1 MISKPTKLFFIL
13 VTVLL
18 LVSVLLGACTSPAPV
33 PTASPPP
40 EQTSPPPTDV
50 PDVIQ
55 PVSQVDLVGV
65 TWQWISL
72 VETMPAAQSVV
83 PDPENYTLTFN
94 EDGTASIKADCNV
107 AMGSYELSGDQLTIS
122 LGPTTL
128 AECGAESSYN
138 QFLSLLE
145 QAAGVGMAYGNLVIT
160 LADEAGQMAFQ
171 HATTSSLAADLET
184 IAEGELVDTLWQWIS
199 LVETMPA
206 AQSVLPDP
214 ENYNLVFRADGTY
227 SAKADCNQLMGSYE
241 LLGSQLRLESGIS
254 TLAEC
259 GPDSSYD
266 FYSSLLEQVDGVGT
280 REGVLVLLLADEA
293 GIMNFE
299 NVGEAPEI
307 QEPQVIEGDPAQFL
321 GTPDGTED
329 FNNEKNWTTFDS
341 SCFMTAII
349 GGQFVMTAKGLP
361 QTVCWEVSWPQLDN
375 FYLETTLEMPEACD
389 PQDRFGMLFRAPDNN
404 RGYLYGFNCAG
415 QYSLSIWDGQATTVL
430 VEPTES
436 EAILNEPE
444 DVNRM
449 GLLTFGENISL
460 YANGVY
466 LETVTDYTYLDE
478 GKIGYFVRAA
488 TDQPFTVRYD
498 QLLLWG
504 LEDEFF
510 PPTAT
515 QPLPPV
521 DLPDPDAN
529 VPTGEARVNV
539 NVRTGP
545 SMLFPVKGVAEQ
557 GDTGEI
563 LGLSPD
569 GYWYA
574 VKVPTTLVGTG
585 TAWVAADYVELTNP
599 TGQSLPVV
607 SPPLLPPLVSFPAPP
622 QNAPQVTMREPA
634 TLRGG
639 PTLEFPV
646 YGVAPTGSRAEVLG
660 QSEDGEWWAV
670 RVPTSLASNGTGW
683 VAKVYTAASNVA
695 GVPEIKTPD
704 LPKNI
709 TPAAPGS
716 GAPSLVTREPLNVRS
731 GPGNEYPSLGKV
743 SIGTILAV
751 VGISTDKEYYVVNVP
766 MEIDRSGRG
775 WIPARY
781 VRTENVSN
789 VPVVQPPPVP

>member
-1 MISKPTKLFFIL
+1 MSKPTKLFFIL

-55 PVSQVDLVGV
+55 PVSQEDLVGV

-206 AQSVLPDP
+206 AQSVVPDP

-299 NVGEAPEI
+299 NAGEAPEI

-341 SCFMTAII
+341 SCFMTAIT

-607 SPPLLPPLVSFPAPP
+607 TPPLLPPLVSFPAPP

-646 YGVAPTGSRAEVLG
+646 FGVAPTGSRAEVLG

>member
-1 MISKPTKLFFIL
+1 MSLHYRNSKLIL
-13 VTVLL
+13 ALL
-18 LVSVLLGACTSPAPV
+18 LAFSLILGACTSPAPTATQEPA
-33 PTASPPP
+33 PTP
-40 EQTSPPPTDV
+40 EPTSIPEPV
-50 PDVIQ
+50 LESISQ
-55 PVSQVDLVGV
+55 PELVGA
-65 TWQWISL
+65 TWQWVGL
-72 VETMPAAQSVV
+72 RETMPASQSVI

-94 EDGTASIKADCNV
+94 EDGTLSIKADCNV
-107 AMGSYELSGDQLTIS
+107 ALGSYELAGEQLTIT

-145 QAAGVGMAYGNLVIT
+145 QAAGVGMGYGNLVIT
-160 LADEAGQMAFQ
+160 LANDAGEMIFQ
-171 HATTSSLAADLET
+171 RATTSTLAAGLEP
-184 IAEGELVDTLWQWIS
+184 IAEGDLVNILWQWIS

-206 AQSVLPDP
+206 AQSMIPDS
-214 ENYNLVFRADGTY
+214 ENYNLVFRDDGTY
-227 SAKADCNQLMGSYE
+227 SAKADCNQLLGSYE
-241 LLGSQLRLESGIS
+241 LLGSQLKLEPGIS

-266 FYSSLLEQVDGVGT
+266 LYSSLLAQVSAVGI
-280 REGVLVLLLADEA
+280 RDGVLVLVLAEEA

-299 NVGEAPEI
+299 NAGEAPEVEEI
-307 QEPQVIEGDPAQFL
+307 QTVEGDPALFL
-321 GTPDGTED
+321 GPPDGEEN

-341 SCFMTAII
+341 SCFMSEIT

-375 FYLETTLEMPEACD
+375 FYLETTLEMPETCD

-404 RGYLYGFNCAG
+404 RGYLYGYDCGGN
-415 QYSLSIWDGQATTVL
+415 YTLSIWDGQATTVL
-430 VEPTES
+430 VEPS
-436 EAILNEPE
+436 QSDAILTEPGE
-444 DVNRM
+444 VNRM
-449 GLLTFGENISL
+449 GLMAFGENISL

-466 LETVTDYTYLDE
+466 LETATDYTYLEE

-488 TDQPFTVRYD
+488 TENPFTVSYD
-498 QLLLWG
+498 QLLVWV

-521 DLPDPDAN
+521 DLPEPDAN

-545 SMLFPVKGVAEQ
+545 SMLFPVRGVAMQ

-563 LGLSPD
+563 LGTSPD

-574 VKVPTTLVGTG
+574 VKVPTTLIGTG

-599 TGQSLPVV
+599 TGQPLPVIT
-607 SPPLLPPLVSFPAPP
+607 PPLLPPLVSFPTPP
-622 QNAPQVTMREPA
+622 QNSPQVTMREPA
-634 TLRGG
+634 TIRSG

-660 QSEDGEWWAV
+660 QSEDEEWWAV
-670 RVPTSLASNGTGW
+670 RLPTSLASDGTGW
-683 VAKVYTAASNVA
+683 VAKVYTSASNVS
-695 GVPEIKTPD
+695 GVPTLKTPN

-743 SIGTILAV
+743 GIGSILGV
-751 VGISTDKEYYVVNVP
+751 VGVSPDKEYYVVNVP
-766 MEIDRSGRG
+766 LEINSSGQG

-781 VRTENVSN
+781 VRAENVSS

>member
-529 VPTGEARVNV
+529 VPTGEARVTV

-607 SPPLLPPLVSFPAPP
+607 TPPLLPPLVSFPAPP

>member
-1 MISKPTKLFFIL
+1 MSKPTKLFFIL

-184 IAEGELVDTLWQWIS
+184 IAEDELVDILWQWVS

-206 AQSVLPDP
+206 AQSVVPDP

-227 SAKADCNQLMGSYE
+227 SAKADCNQLLGSYE
-241 LLGSQLRLESGIS
+241 LLGGQLRLEPGIS

-259 GPDSSYD
+259 GPESSYD

-280 REGVLVLLLADEA
+280 REGVLVLILADEA

-299 NVGEAPEI
+299 NAGEAPEI

-341 SCFMTAII
+341 SCFMTAIT

-599 TGQSLPVV
+599 TAQSLPVV
-607 SPPLLPPLVSFPAPP
+607 TPPLLPPLVSFPAPP

-789 VPVVQPPPVP
+789 VPVVLPPPVP